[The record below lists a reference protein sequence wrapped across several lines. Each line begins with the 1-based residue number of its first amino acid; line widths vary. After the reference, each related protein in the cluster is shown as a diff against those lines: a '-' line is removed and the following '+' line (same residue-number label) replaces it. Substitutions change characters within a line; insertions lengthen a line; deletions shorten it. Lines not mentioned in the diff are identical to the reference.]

1 MARPKKATAQ
11 DTRTLAIDAADALLH
26 QHGYLG
32 VSMDAI
38 AEAVGIRKASL
49 YHHFPAGKDELILEI
64 ANRSSDEGARC
75 FTQALESNGGIRSQ
89 LTELARAIIGKRQQ
103 DYAVLRDAMRFMAS
117 EHQTHIYQEFYNG
130 QFKHLHTALE
140 QAVARGELQ
149 THDTE
154 RSTWA
159 FLNLL
164 SEMKLREDETS
175 SEELVEFIVTLMLH
189 GLQHNGL

>member
-64 ANRSSDEGARC
+64 ANRSTNEVAFS
-75 FTQALESNGGIRSQ
+75 FTQALSNTDIRSQ
-89 LTELARAIIGKRQQ
+89 LRELARATIGKRQQ
-103 DYAVLRDAMRFMAS
+103 DYAVLRDTMRFMAT
-117 EHQTHIYQEFYNG
+117 EHQIQIYQQFYDG
-130 QFKHLHTALE
+130 QFKPLHSAFE
-140 QAVARGELQ
+140 RAIARGELAK
-149 THDTE
+149 HDTE

-159 FLNLL
+159 FLSLL
-164 SEMKLREDETS
+164 SEMKVREDETS
-175 SEELVEFIVTLMLH
+175 SEELVEFIVTLML
-189 GLQHNGL
+189 NGLERVQ

>member
-64 ANRSSDEGARC
+64 ANRSTSEGTLC

-103 DYAVLRDAMRFMAS
+103 NYAVLRDAMRFMAS

-130 QFKHLHTALE
+130 QFRNLHTALE

-149 THDTE
+149 KHDTE
-154 RSTWA
+154 RCLTD
-159 FLNLL
+159 LNTTFNKHAKQPRGKPQNRI
-164 SEMKLREDETS
+164 EIGS
-175 SEELVEFIVTLMLH
+175 SLFVCLVSLFVRC
-189 GLQHNGL
+189 